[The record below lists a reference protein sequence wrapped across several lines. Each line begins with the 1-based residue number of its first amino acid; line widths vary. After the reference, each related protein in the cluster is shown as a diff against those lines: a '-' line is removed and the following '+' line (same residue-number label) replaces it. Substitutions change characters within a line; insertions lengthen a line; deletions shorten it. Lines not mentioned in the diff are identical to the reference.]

1 MQRVTAVTHGRHTW
15 PRRSAR
21 RSLPQ
26 EGTAARRGRA
36 WAGRRVRRVCAGAP
50 HAGATRR
57 QRRRSRSRE
66 HTQWSARRAPARTAD
81 APRAACRVA
90 DGGDGCGLSA
100 AGGELAA
107 RGDGCELSAAGRGL
121 AARDDG
127 GEGECGA
134 SAGAAGDGRATCVW
148 LGRLWRRE
156 GEKRCGGGGGAAS
169 THIASGVTALSQ
181 IGARWRCLLYRDRQA
196 DGMTGCGRPQQASRH
211 ELLLSYVCEASLRA
225 EGEHG
230 ERVRRPAGSPAEPA
244 LWPRRKLTISDPARA
259 RPSCWAGCGAGAW
272 RGAWRAVRCKCGA
285 RRGCACVCG
294 AARCACV
301 RRGAGVRGAVAGALV
316 CMRASGRA
324 GDALTFTTRTG
335 PRGGWPSRLRP
346 CR

>member
-1 MQRVTAVTHGRHTW
+1 MAASIRASLAAPGGYSSASRSGVGRTARAPRVRG
-15 PRRSAR
+15 
-21 RSLPQ
+21 
-26 EGTAARRGRA
+26 GAARWRNSS
-36 WAGRRVRRVCAGAP
+36 
-50 HAGATRR
+50 ATP
-57 QRRRSRSRE
+57 RRRSRSRE

-294 AARCACV
+294 AARVRVRAA
-301 RRGAGVRGAVAGALV
+301 RRGRAWRGCG
-316 CMRASGRA
+316 RASVHASERA
-324 GDALTFTTRTG
+324 SALGALTFTTRTG
-335 PRGGWPSRLRP
+335 RRGGWPSLAP
-346 CR
+346 K